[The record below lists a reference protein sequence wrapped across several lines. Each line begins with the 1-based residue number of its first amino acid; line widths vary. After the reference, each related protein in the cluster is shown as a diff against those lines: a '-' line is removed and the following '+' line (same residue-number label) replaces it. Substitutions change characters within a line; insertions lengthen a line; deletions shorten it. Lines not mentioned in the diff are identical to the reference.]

1 MSLMRRAV
9 LPEELRQL
17 NPFNTGGIGHGS
29 LQSAVVAGT
38 SIVHCSSVLH
48 LSLVRTVVGATLSG
62 LWQEDSSPSSI
73 LVSQN
78 VFGNSKTL
86 LGSWCFF
93 CGTV

>member
-1 MSLMRRAV
+1 MVPCRVPWWQGQALS
-9 LPEELRQL
+9 
-17 NPFNTGGIGHGS
+17 T
-29 LQSAVVAGT
+29 VA
-38 SIVHCSSVLH
+38 VLH
-48 LSLVRTVVGATLSG
+48 LSLVRTVVGATLGG